1 MFSSVYSQNRIAES
15 VNCSLKVLHE
25 SACPPTVYGDSDFH
39 SDMGIHGSL
48 GAVEETCMYLLDER
62 ISLENQPFKQFVHI
76 WSFCSLAVNAFLYSR
91 YQTLIMCTV
100 CSYFVFSYFVS
111 AEVKKSHSLLESS
124 SSRSVVCAT
133 SVSFKNRS
141 LTQAV
146 PLTPVLL
153 RISGL
158 QRLCSC
164 SLKTVLTVQY
174 SALSSL
180 TFYSK
185 IRKFRIQ
192 DPQTASTD
200 GCSRVCMVPSF
211 VVEKPAMKVKHYYY
225 GFLVLSLQNAPS
237 SVSFCT
243 RGQSDFDLALTRDQ
257 PGVYH
262 HPDRCLPDHNH
273 GVLTSGS
280 PFTQYSCC
288 FFQSYFYSLQ
298 YKNVTLT
305 YKQRCS

>member
-1 MFSSVYSQNRIAES
+1 MFSSAYSQNRIAES
-15 VNCSLKVLHE
+15 VSCSLKVLHE
-25 SACPPTVYGDSDFH
+25 SARPPTVYGDSDFH
-39 SDMGIHGSL
+39 SDMGLHGSL

-100 CSYFVFSYFVS
+100 CSYFLS
-111 AEVKKSHSLLESS
+111 AEVQKSHSWLASS

-133 SVSFKNRS
+133 SVSFKNGS

-153 RISGL
+153 LRISGL
-158 QRLCSC
+158 QRLWSC

-192 DPQTASTD
+192 DPQTVSTD

-225 GFLVLSLQNAPS
+225 GFLVLTLQNAPP

-243 RGQSDFDLALTRDQ
+243 RGQSDFDLALT
-257 PGVYH
+257 
-262 HPDRCLPDHNH
+262 
-273 GVLTSGS
+273 
-280 PFTQYSCC
+280 
-288 FFQSYFYSLQ
+288 
-298 YKNVTLT
+298 
-305 YKQRCS
+305 